1 MRLQSVQQTE
11 LGLIATRS
19 RGVGSRGRFLA
30 ALLAMACALV
40 VAVAPR
46 TASAQDEGPS
56 EVTGTAKGIVG
67 GALLGAEVVMIPM
80 GAAGLKP
87 WWPYVV
93 FGSVGA
99 VGGAVGGW
107 AVEQAVADDGPAEAP
122 LYMLAGGLAL
132 IIPTVVL
139 TLNATTK
146 DQFEDSVDPAAT
158 TTTPGGEPPATN
170 APGANPGGGDGTTTI
185 QVQPDARNHKKKK
198 PSAPRQGALFDLAS
212 SEVRVGVPAIVV
224 KNMYSN
230 EEMAKFGVEQR
241 TEVRVPFVSVSF

>member
-1 MRLQSVQQTE
+1 V
-11 LGLIATRS
+11 
-19 RGVGSRGRFLA
+19 LA
-30 ALLAMACALV
+30 VACALI
-40 VAVAPR
+40 AFAPR
-46 TASAQDEGPS
+46 AASAQEDEGPNQ
-56 EVTGTAKGIVG
+56 VTGTAKGIVG

-139 TLNATTK
+139 SLNATTK
-146 DQFEDSVDPAAT
+146 DQFEDTADPAT
-158 TTTPGGEPPATN
+158 TTTTTPPGEPPATTT
-170 APGANPGGGDGTTTI
+170 PGANPGGGDGTTTI
-185 QVQPDARNHKKKK
+185 QVQPDARNHPKNNHKKKK
-198 PSAPRQGALFDLAS
+198 SPAPLRGALFDLAG

-230 EEMAKFGVEQR
+230 DEMAKFGVEQQ
-241 TEVRVPFVSVSF
+241 TEVRVPFVSASF